1 MIGNISDI
9 QKRAEKLLS
18 KPIKFFYHPDFDKI
32 SQHKKILSDLPSLEK
47 YESELSKIHKFK
59 NSKISAELRPC
70 YQAPLLTFEQ
80 EQHLFK
86 KMNFFKYK
94 ASKLAQGINPFKIS
108 ENKLCKIES
117 LLDEAAKLRNQIAE
131 CNFRLA
137 TQLLRGKINFYRD
150 NDLVDS
156 LLSDAYFDVLKSV
169 DYFNWTLGNKFSTYA
184 TWAVKTNFY
193 RDCKQKIAEYEKT
206 VFMDEYTSTS
216 LPSRGIETE
225 DELILDSNKK
235 LVSKLLGMLESD
247 AKNPH
252 RNRQILV
259 LKYYFGIEGDHEC
272 TLEEI
277 AKKIGISKERV
288 RQLKAKGLDWL
299 QKEVKKHELCMD
311 DLDF

>member
-1 MIGNISDI
+1 MIGNISDVQI
-9 QKRAEKLLS
+9 RKEKLLS
-18 KPIKFFYHPDFDKI
+18 KPIKFFYHPDFDKV
-32 SQHKKILSDLPSLEK
+32 SQHKKILSDMPSFDK
-47 YESELSKIHKFK
+47 YESELNKIYKLK
-59 NSKISAELRPC
+59 NNKISAELRPC

-86 KMNFFKYK
+86 KMNFLKYK
-94 ASKLAQGINPFKIS
+94 ASELLKAINPIKIS
-108 ENKLCKIES
+108 VNKLSKIES
-117 LLDEAAKLRNQIAE
+117 LLGEAAKVRNQIAE

-137 TQLLRGKINFYRD
+137 TQLLKGKISFYRD
-150 NDLVDS
+150 NDLIDS

-193 RDCKQKIAEYEKT
+193 RDCKQKIAEHEKT
-206 VFMDEYTSTS
+206 VFMDEYTSTL
-216 LPSRGIETE
+216 LPSRGIESQ
-225 DELILDSNKK
+225 DELLLDSNKK

-247 AKNPH
+247 SKNPH

-259 LKYYFGIEGDHEC
+259 LKYYFGIIDDHEC

-299 QKEVKKHELCMD
+299 QKEVKKNEIFMD